1 MTLVPLIGITSH
13 SRNSVGEVVLPGTYI
28 DAVQSAGGNP
38 ILLPPTQT
46 DPESLLNVLDGLIL
60 SGGGDIHPIHY
71 NGEDHPTIYG
81 IDDDRDTFEI
91 TLAKLA
97 LIKKI
102 PVLGICRGMQI
113 LTVATGGNLIQHVPE
128 VYGDT
133 IDHRLDNPR
142 RPIPHDVEI
151 LPESKLFQL
160 LEESHLN
167 IVSWHHQAVAEFS
180 SDWQLAARSSD
191 GIIEAIEHQTH
202 PWAIALQWHPE
213 LSIEDPA
220 HQRFFR
226 SFVSA
231 CRV

>member
-1 MTLVPLIGITSH
+1 MTRIPIIGITSH
-13 SRNSVGEVVLPGTYI
+13 SRNSLGEVVLPGTYI
-28 DAVQSAGGNP
+28 DAVLSAGGNP

-46 DPESLLNVLDGLIL
+46 APESLLNVLDGLIL
-60 SGGGDIHPIHY
+60 SGGGDIDPIHY

-81 IDDDRDTFEI
+81 VDDDRDTFEI

-97 LIKKI
+97 LLKKI
-102 PVLGICRGMQI
+102 PVLGICRGMQV
-113 LTVATGGNLIQHVPE
+113 LTVATGGTLIQHVPE
-128 VYGDT
+128 VYGDA

-151 LPESKLFQL
+151 LPESRLFQL

-167 IVSWHHQAVAEFS
+167 IVSWHHQAVDKFS
-180 SDWQLAARSSD
+180 SDWQLAARSKD
-191 GIIEAIEHQTH
+191 GVIEAIEHRDH

-220 HQRFFR
+220 HQRLFK
-226 SFVSA
+226 SFVLA
-231 CRV
+231 CL

>member
-1 MTLVPLIGITSH
+1 MTFVPIIGITSH
-13 SRNSVGEVVLPGTYI
+13 SRNSAGEVVLPGTYI

-71 NGEDHPTIYG
+71 NGEDHPTVYG
-81 IDDDRDTFEI
+81 IDEERDIFEI

-97 LIKKI
+97 LIKEI
-102 PVLGICRGMQI
+102 PVLGICRGMQV
-113 LTVATGGNLIQHVPE
+113 LTVASGGNLIQHVPE
-128 VYGDT
+128 VYGNA

-151 LPESKLFQL
+151 LPESRLAQL
-160 LEESHLN
+160 LDNTHLN
-167 IVSWHHQAVAEFS
+167 IVSWHHQAVREFS
-180 SDWQLAARSSD
+180 SDWKLAARSSD
-191 GIIEAIEHQTH
+191 GVIEAIEHQTH

-213 LSIEDPA
+213 MSIENPA

-226 SFVSA
+226 SFIAA
-231 CRV
+231 CQA